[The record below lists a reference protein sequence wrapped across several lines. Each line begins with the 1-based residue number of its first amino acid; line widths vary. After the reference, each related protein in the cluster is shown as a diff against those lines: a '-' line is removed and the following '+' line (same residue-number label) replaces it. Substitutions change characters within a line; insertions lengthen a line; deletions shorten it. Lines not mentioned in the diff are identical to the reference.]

1 MAQTKLNRDKKKQL
15 GQFMTPIKKCQELLE
30 SYNFTSNDK
39 ILEPSFG
46 EGNFILSLIDKF
58 LDLYEGP
65 LSEKVQ
71 KILINNIYGVELDED
86 LFNKTLYR
94 IEEKYGFFPTNHNF
108 YISDFLIKDFDIQ
121 FDYIIG
127 NPPFG
132 GSINPKFDEV
142 LEKKYG
148 KRFNEKIKKE
158 TYSFFIVKSIEHL
171 KENGIL
177 LFISSDTFLTIKTMK
192 GLRNYLFKTGSNK
205 IKSIEFFS
213 EETNYPMVVLT
224 FSKSDIKDFIIL
236 NNCKIYL
243 DSILLTDNFSWYVPI
258 EFTKYFKGDKLSK
271 YVIGSGGM
279 TVGKNDLFLR
289 KINNNNTIQE
299 SYQFTFFQDPITLKK
314 ELSKARLNK
323 LSETKIK
330 EITEQEKRG
339 ESVRNVR
346 IESTSIKTIQLPNID
361 YKFYNK
367 SSNESLYA
375 HPKTA
380 IFWKDNGDACLT
392 YKKCGNWY
400 LGGVGG
406 KKFFGKEC
414 ITWQLISS
422 KINARYLE
430 EGYILDNSSP
440 IIVLKENVNKD
451 ELFFILGW
459 LLTSECTAILKK
471 VINHTKNIQSKD
483 VERLPYPW
491 WVDEYTKNNIV
502 KFIKKSII
510 YKKENNKI
518 PDNFFEKLNSLFE
531 MKTI

>member
-1 MAQTKLNRDKKKQL
+1 MAQTKLNRNKKKQL

-58 LDLYEGP
+58 LDLYEGS

-86 LFNKTLYR
+86 LFNKALYR

-108 YISDFLIKDFDIQ
+108 YISDFLVKDFDIQ

-205 IKSIEFFS
+205 LKSIDFFS

-224 FSKSDIKDFIIL
+224 YTKSDIKDFIIF
-236 NNCKIYL
+236 NDCEITSE
-243 DSILLTDNFSWYVPI
+243 SILLTDNFSWYIPV
-258 EFTKYFKGDKLSK
+258 EFIKYFKGDKLSK
-271 YVIGSGGM
+271 YVTGSGGM
-279 TVGKNDLFLR
+279 TVGKNEYFLR
-289 KINNNNTIQE
+289 DIANNTIQE
-299 SYQFTFFQDPITLKK
+299 NYEFTFFQDPITLEK

-323 LSETKIK
+323 IGEKKTN
-330 EITEQEKRG
+330 EIIEKEKRG
-339 ESVRNVR
+339 ESLRNVR
-346 IESTSIKTIQLPNID
+346 IELTSTKTIQLPNSD

-367 SSNESLYA
+367 ASNEILYA
-375 HPKTA
+375 VPKTA

-406 KKFFGKEC
+406 KNFFEKEC

-440 IIVLKENVNKD
+440 IIVLKDNIDKN
-451 ELFFILGW
+451 ELYFILAW
-459 LLTSECTAILKK
+459 LLTNTCTLILKN

-483 VERLPYPW
+483 IERLPYPFW
-491 WVDEYTKNNIV
+491 IDNSIKSIIVD
-502 KFIKKSII
+502 FIKESII
-510 YKKENNKI
+510 YKKENSKI
-518 PDNFFEKLNSLFE
+518 PDNFTNKINELFE
-531 MKTI
+531 MKKP